1 LWKIGPC
8 WNTKAAGFRAIDL
21 GAGNVGRQ
29 QIRGEL
35 DAMELGFDA
44 LGEFFDRFGLGQTR
58 RALDQ
63 HVAVGEQGDEQ
74 TLDEF
79 FLAENLR

>member
-1 LWKIGPC
+1 
-8 WNTKAAGFRAIDL
+8 
-21 GAGNVGRQ
+21 
-29 QIRGEL
+29 
-35 DAMELGFDA
+35 MELGFDA

-58 RALDQ
+58 SALDQ